1 MLIRAGKEAIRA
13 EKIFFMMPDDHLSN
27 FEVQRYQNEHQ
38 CAQQQERM

>member
-13 EKIFFMMPDDHLSN
+13 EKIFFMMPDHLSN